1 MLHLLFHEGADPFR
15 TSQLDINTWVEN
27 GYQQNAVEEYF
38 SVISSALASENAVTD
53 IRFPTSSEIYAAL
66 DEEVT
71 SHLNRTTQEY
81 LTDAEH
87 IHARTEVLSRLQS
100 QFSGIISEYDAAA
113 TTRAPV
119 LVQYQKL
126 RNVYTV
132 DYNYN
137 QLGRG
142 IRAYGFSVASLSLAT
157 AMMFALW
164 TWCYRKSPVVRA
176 SQPFFLILI
185 CLGAFV
191 TAASIFPM
199 AIDDGFAS
207 EEACSRACMSVPW
220 LLVMGFSFIF
230 SALYAKIRRVNLV
243 ISNAVAFRHIKVSE
257 KDVMLPFAILFTANV
272 VLLTAWTVTDPL
284 RWERIPTGLT
294 SSYGICTIHSEGSAW
309 KVIVSLIAIING
321 AALLAS
327 NVEAY
332 KARKVDTAYGE
343 SSYIGLIMA
352 SWLQII
358 LVGLPLSFLVA
369 EQPTARFFVNSSMA
383 FLMTMSVLLLL
394 FLPKWRSWKKRNSGE
409 SGGAKQPRNFYISGL
424 SAPGCDNNEI
434 NSIKQS
440 RSIALE
446 SGSRAELSINQQ
458 VNPGVERS
466 YEEIW
471 NERVHHLQEIMREAG
486 IDAHPYL
493 QEAKMVDVEGVP
505 LSISS
510 HGTPTGI
517 AVQAKISKRSLDSSL
532 NAVSENDI
540 EALDVQDQSSSEI
553 VRDEK
558 ATPLKLETARARAQS
573 EPTTAESATDHECS
587 PRQDR

>member
-1 MLHLLFHEGADPFR
+1 
-15 TSQLDINTWVEN
+15 
-27 GYQQNAVEEYF
+27 
-38 SVISSALASENAVTD
+38 
-53 IRFPTSSEIYAAL
+53 
-66 DEEVT
+66 
-71 SHLNRTTQEY
+71 
-81 LTDAEH
+81 
-87 IHARTEVLSRLQS
+87 
-100 QFSGIISEYDAAA
+100 
-113 TTRAPV
+113 
-119 LVQYQKL
+119 
-126 RNVYTV
+126 
-132 DYNYN
+132 
-137 QLGRG
+137 
-142 IRAYGFSVASLSLAT
+142 
-157 AMMFALW
+157 
-164 TWCYRKSPVVRA
+164 
-176 SQPFFLILI
+176 
-185 CLGAFV
+185 
-191 TAASIFPM
+191 
-199 AIDDGFAS
+199 
-207 EEACSRACMSVPW
+207 
-220 LLVMGFSFIF
+220 MGFSFIF

-358 LVGLPLSFLVA
+358 LVGLPLLFLVA

-458 VNPGVERS
+458 VNPDVERS
-466 YEEIW
+466 YEGIW
-471 NERVHHLQEIMREAG
+471 HERVHHLQEIMREAG
-486 IDAHPYL
+486 IDARPYL
-493 QEAKMVDVEGVP
+493 QEARMVDVEGVP
-505 LSISS
+505 LSILS

-517 AVQAKISKRSLDSSL
+517 AVQAKISKRSVDSSL

-540 EALDVQDQSSSEI
+540 EALDVQDQCSSEI

-558 ATPLKLETARARAQS
+558 AAPLKLETAPGRAQS
-573 EPTTAESATDHECS
+573 EPTTVESATDHECS